1 MRRMK
6 HNSQQ
11 DNLESDALHFAN
23 VRKTREIEIQI
34 EINS

>member
-1 MRRMK
+1 MS
-6 HNSQQ
+6 H
-11 DNLESDALHFAN
+11 DNQESDALHFAN

>member
-1 MRRMK
+1 MR
-6 HNSQQ
+6 HDSQL

>member
-1 MRRMK
+1 MS
-6 HNSQQ
+6 HDSQL
-11 DNLESDALHFAN
+11 DNQESDALHFAN

>member
-1 MRRMK
+1 MS
-6 HNSQQ
+6 HDSQL
-11 DNLESDALHFAN
+11 DNQESDTLHFAN

>member
-1 MRRMK
+1 MS
-6 HNSQQ
+6 HDSHYENQ
-11 DNLESDALHFAN
+11 ESDALHFAN